1 MDSEDDVQPLIS
13 YDETSRELFLELTVQ
28 ILNADSDYDQ
38 VKLRTFS
45 SFTSSLI
52 YSIITSSVKKTI

>member
-1 MDSEDDVQPLIS
+1 MDSEDDVRPLIS